1 MPKVFPP
8 TCSRNSSRLSFPSA
22 FFDATHRACRSIR
35 IFARAATAVIALASR
50 WELSRRLGKFKF
62 VNKRLNLTIA

>member
-1 MPKVFPP
+1 M
-8 TCSRNSSRLSFPSA
+8 RLIGLADPFA
-22 FFDATHRACRSIR
+22 F
-35 IFARAATAVIALASR
+35 FARAATAVIALASR